1 MKTKSPAFQFY
12 PADYLS
18 DSNTIVFTAEQA
30 GHYLRLLCLCWLEG
44 SIPIDPRPLLK
55 GGATISD
62 ECLNPILKCFRLNRK
77 KTALVHPRLDAER
90 CKQIAWREKSSAGG
104 KASALKKRTLSG
116 NNGAS
121 RVVEP
126 KANTMFVSSSSS
138 SSSSSNKKHIKEVEE
153 IIAYLNT
160 KANRNYRF
168 TDKNISLITARLK
181 EGYSKVD
188 CFRVIDTKAAQWL
201 GDPEMDKNLRIKT
214 LFAVGHFDDYLNE
227 KTEIE
232 KQDKP
237 KKKTT
242 VRHNLDLI
250 KNIDLGGEDDNKRI
264 QDGDGDIVRVGTTT

>member
-18 DSNTIVFTAEQA
+18 DSNTIVFTAEQD

-104 KASALKKRTLSG
+104 KASALKKRTLSSD
-116 NNGAS
+116 NGAS

-126 KANTMFVSSSSS
+126 KANTMFMSSS
-138 SSSSSNKKHIKEVEE
+138 SSSSSNKKHITGNFEKDWKRYPRKAGNKRKAESCYLKSVGLDDGKRKQFLSKMDAYVASVDDLNFLKHGETFFRNWEDIE
-153 IIAYLNT
+153 I
-160 KANRNYRF
+160 
-168 TDKNISLITARLK
+168 
-181 EGYSKVD
+181 
-188 CFRVIDTKAAQWL
+188 
-201 GDPEMDKNLRIKT
+201 PEKIN
-214 LFAVGHFDDYLNE
+214 
-227 KTEIE
+227 
-232 KQDKP
+232 KP

-264 QDGDGDIVRVGTTT
+264 QDGDGDNVRIGTTT